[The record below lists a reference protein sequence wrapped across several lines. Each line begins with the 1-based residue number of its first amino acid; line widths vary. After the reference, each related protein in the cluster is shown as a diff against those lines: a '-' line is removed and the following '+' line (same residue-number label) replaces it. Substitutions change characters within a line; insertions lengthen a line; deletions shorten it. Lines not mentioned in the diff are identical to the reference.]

1 MTILTSI
8 ISCSENKTK
17 IDPAAIFEKGKNN
30 ANYLSMQINGNEWKA
45 DNEVDGLFHP
55 KGYNNAVMMSGTKGP
70 KDKNEQAFN
79 LTLYNINGPGVFE
92 IKDGNK
98 ENSVVQLAGLSEQN
112 YLYGSM
118 LGFNIKVTVT
128 KASSS
133 PTEIEASFEGELM
146 GNAGDKINITNGRFY
161 FHE

>member
-1 MTILTSI
+1 MVMLTSF
-8 ISCSENKTK
+8 ISCSENKNK
-17 IDPAAIFEKGKNN
+17 IDPAAITEKKKNS
-30 ANYLSMQINGNEWKA
+30 ANYLSMQINGSEWKA
-45 DNEVDGLFHP
+45 DNEIDGLFHP
-55 KGYNNAVMMSGTKGP
+55 NGYDNAVMISGTKGP

-112 YLYGSM
+112 YFYGSM
-118 LGFNIKVTVT
+118 LGFNVKVTVT
-128 KASSS
+128 KASSN
-133 PTEIEASFEGELM
+133 PTAIEASFEGELM